1 MRKRLLSLCLSAI
14 LLICMLPSVGLPVS
28 AATAQPI
35 VRYCEYCDLTETWQ
49 PLTDKNVEFTTGHY
63 YLTTNIVFS
72 KETIASGNTVC
83 LDLNG
88 RKYTGN
94 RHMILE
100 SGAILNVQG
109 NGTFA
114 GRGDETKDPGG
125 AVWIKNGAVM
135 NLYNGTVTG
144 SAENRGVD
152 NGGAIGVYGTFN
164 MYGGTVKDGV
174 ASEIGGNIFV
184 DGAGTFNM
192 YGGSVV
198 GGTAPNSPCVY
209 ARGKVLLANNAS
221 IDHIQLTPKPAADVY
236 TADQL
241 TIQGAYSGSVCLSP
255 YGVTE
260 ADKDIGNSINADLSN
275 ASIYFANSDLKLTV
289 SGTDLVTYLPKAADI
304 VENST
309 VLSSHDTLSEAVQQ
323 VQAGQK
329 IVLQTGTAEAV
340 TVDKN
345 ITLDLNGRTIANTLT
360 AAEGV
365 TVQVM
370 DSATADYNIGD
381 SMYGKI
387 QATSGDIRGAEA
399 TQTTVPYLK
408 IVEDDGVSFHAV
420 SLNIDSVTLSPGE
433 AALSYNNTFNGDA
446 LVKANISSFGVAL
459 SVVAPPETE
468 IMGTDARYTSFEATK
483 FAPNTAASSSLLT
496 NIMRTENDNATN
508 RRNAELPVYGRAY
521 IQLTDGSYLFG
532 CCRTVSL
539 REVLEKA
546 STDFANLSGLQRDG
560 LLRLYNTFPA
570 AFDRLGLSDLK
581 DTAENYEEDTLKI
594 IVIGNS
600 HSVDAFRL
608 LDKVFKD
615 QDPEQNIVLG
625 VMYYSGCSI
634 KQHVQFAKAESPVY
648 DYRLNVDGTWV
659 NNKESTLQDGLTDQ
673 QWDLVVMQAATAD
686 NDSTFNKSG
695 RDELAAIVAE
705 NISTPYK
712 LVWHMTWA
720 SPNDET
726 FYAAG
731 FDPQPPATWRDRYD
745 NLYNFDYVTYLSSM
759 LNNVKTHILP
769 DPMYDIHVGVGSA
782 IAYAHLNLGIP
793 QTELYRDYTHL
804 SDFGRL
810 IASFCWYSQ
819 LTGKEITQIN
829 IDLIPAA
836 DRATYRQQALGDLV
850 VTDEMKDVIIRSA
863 NYVLNEENRWSVP
876 VQEAN

>member
-1 MRKRLLSLCLSAI
+1 MRKRLLSLCLSVV

-109 NGTFA
+109 NGTFI
-114 GRGDETKDPGG
+114 GRGIEAKDPGG
-125 AVWIKNGAVM
+125 AVWIQNGAVM
-135 NLYNGTVTG
+135 NFYNGTLAGT
-144 SAENRGVD
+144 AETRGT
-152 NGGAIGVYGTFN
+152 NYGGVLGVYGTFN
-164 MYGGTVKDGV
+164 MYGGTIKDGI
-174 ASEIGGNIFV
+174 AEQIGGNVFV
-184 DGAGTFNM
+184 DSAGTFNM
-192 YGGSVV
+192 YGGSIT
-198 GGTAPNSPCVY
+198 GGTAPDSPCVY
-209 ARGKVLLANNAS
+209 AQGKVLLANDAS
-221 IDHIQLTPKPAADVY
+221 IDHIQLTPNPSANVC

-241 TIQGAYSGSVCLSP
+241 TIQGAYTGSVSLSP

-260 ADKDIGNSINADLSN
+260 ADKDVGNSINADLSN
-275 ASIYFANSDLKLTV
+275 ANIYFKNSDLKLAV
-289 SGTDLVTYLPKAADI
+289 SGTDLVTYLPKTADI
-304 VENST
+304 VENGT
-309 VLSSHDTLSEAVQQ
+309 VLSSHDTLSEAIQQ
-323 VQAGQK
+323 VQESQQ
-329 IVLQTGTAEAV
+329 IVLQTDTTEAV

-420 SLNIDSVTLSPGE
+420 SLNIDSVTLRPGE

-496 NIMRTENDNATN
+496 NIMRTKNDNATN

-546 STDFANLSGLQRDG
+546 NADFANLSGLQRDG
-560 LLRLYNTFPA
+560 LLRLYNAFPA

-581 DTAENYEEDTLKI
+581 DTAENYEENTLKV
-594 IVIGNS
+594 IVLGNS

-615 QDPEQNIVLG
+615 QNPDQNIVLG

-634 KQHVQFAKAESPVY
+634 KQHVNFAKDKSPVY
-648 DYRLNVDGTWV
+648 DYRLCIDGTWV

-673 QWDLVVMQAATAD
+673 QWDLVVMQAGTSD
-686 NDSTFNKSG
+686 GDSTFNKSG
-695 RDELAAIVAE
+695 RDELARIVAE

-810 IASFCWYSQ
+810 IASYCWYSQ

-850 VTDEMKDVIIRSA
+850 VTEEMKDVIIRSA